1 MSDTLISVGT
11 TLQAIFTI
19 LLLSVVFK
27 DNPAYRF
34 AEHTFVG
41 LYAGYTVALAYF
53 QYIRPNVRDEL
64 IGQGELHWIVPIV
77 IGLLMYTRYIKSIA
91 WLSRYSLCFTLGIGT
106 GYVLSRDMKPLFVD
120 QVRAT
125 FLPLW
130 GTGDWWVTVSNW
142 VYVVGT
148 VTALVYFLFTL
159 QKKGVQGGVSKV
171 GRVTMMIAFGA
182 AFGNTVMARV
192 SLFLGRMQFLLGN
205 WLKLITARV

>member
-1 MSDTLISVGT
+1 MPETLVNVGT
-11 TLQAIFTI
+11 HLQAIFTI
-19 LLLSVVFK
+19 LLITVIFK

-41 LYAGYTVALAYF
+41 LFAGYTVALSYF
-53 QYIRPNVRDEL
+53 NYVRPNVKDQL
-64 IGQGELHWIVPIV
+64 IGKGELHWIVPIV
-77 IGLLMYTRYIKSIA
+77 VGLLMYTRYIKPIA

-106 GYVLSRDMKPLFVD
+106 GYVLSKDMKPFFVD

-130 GTGDWWVTVSNW
+130 GTGDWWKTTSNW
-142 VYVVGT
+142 IYVVGA

-159 QKKGVQGGVSKV
+159 QKKGVQGSVSKI
-171 GRVTMMIAFGA
+171 GRITMMVAFGV

-205 WLKLITARV
+205 WLKLISIRV